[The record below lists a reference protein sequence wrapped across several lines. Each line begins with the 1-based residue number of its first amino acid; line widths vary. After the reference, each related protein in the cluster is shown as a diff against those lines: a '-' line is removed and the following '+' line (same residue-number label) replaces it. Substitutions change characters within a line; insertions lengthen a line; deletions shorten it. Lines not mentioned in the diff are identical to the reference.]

1 MSPWR
6 PTAALVRALAAG
18 GVGLA
23 LAVVLGR
30 PAVVVLV
37 APLLLVGALGLLHR
51 PRSRPRVA
59 VRVEHAVLREGQ
71 GTRSVLDGSDLGDVE
86 HVTRSSGPVPQVVL
100 RPAGGRVQRLVG
112 ADGELPAIEV
122 GPRRWGVRRLGDEEV
137 ALTSRWAGY
146 RCGPTRQ
153 VGPRLDVLPVGAPFA
168 SHAEAPQPLGLVGA
182 HRSRSP
188 GDGAELDSIR
198 AFRTGDRLRRIN
210 WRVSLRTGELHV
222 VAPLAERDTGVLLV
236 VDALAD
242 HGVSGGIDGTASS
255 LDVTVRAAAALAE
268 HHLRR
273 GDRVALRVIGSRG
286 EQVGYGAG
294 SNHLRRLQFR
304 LARLVPNEP
313 RRLAADQLQLLATP
327 GTVVLVLSPM
337 LADVVATVT
346 AGLLR
351 GGLPVLVVD
360 TLPEGTVP
368 ATVEGT
374 GPRVA
379 DLAWRMRRL
388 EREAVLDRLAS
399 LACPVVAWRGPGTLD
414 DVLRRLARRSRLPR
428 VRPR

>member
-6 PTAALVRALAAG
+6 PTAALTRALSVG
-18 GVGLA
+18 GVGVA

-30 PAVVVLV
+30 PGTVVLV
-37 APLLLVGALGLLHR
+37 GPLLLLGALGLLHR
-51 PRSRPRVA
+51 PRSHPRVS
-59 VRVEHAVLREGQ
+59 VHLEHTTLHEGQ
-71 GTRSVLDGSDLGDVE
+71 GTRSLLTGTDLGDVE
-86 HVTRSSGPVPQVVL
+86 HAVRVCAPVPHVAL
-100 RPAGGRVQRLVG
+100 HPAGGRLQRLVG
-112 ADGELPAIEV
+112 PDGELPVVEV
-122 GPRRWGVRRLGDEEV
+122 GPRRWGTRQLGDEEV

-146 RCGPTRQ
+146 RWGPTRQ
-153 VGPRLDVLPVGAPFA
+153 ASYRLDVLPVRAPFD
-168 SHAEAPQPLGLVGA
+168 SRAEAPQPLGLVGA
-182 HRSRSP
+182 HRSRRT

-198 AFRTGDRLRRIN
+198 PFRTGDRLRRIN
-210 WRVSLRTGELHV
+210 WRVSLRTDQLHV
-222 VAPLAERDTGVLLV
+222 VTALAERDTGVLLV

-242 HGVSGGIDGTASS
+242 HGASGGIDGAASS

-286 EQVGYGAG
+286 EQVAYGAG
-294 SNHLRRLQFR
+294 SGHLRRIQSR
-304 LARLVPNEP
+304 LAQLVPDDP
-313 RRLAADQLQLLATP
+313 RHLSAEQLQLPATP

-337 LADVVATVT
+337 LADVVATAT
-346 AGLLR
+346 ASLVR

-360 TLPEGTVP
+360 TLPADTVP

-374 GPRVA
+374 DPRVA

-388 EREAVLDRLAS
+388 EREAVLDRLAA

-414 DVLRRLARRSRLPR
+414 DVLHRLARRARLPR